1 MPDIDWT
8 NVISQGLQ
16 AGIGYVNNQMQLK
29 QAKKMAKAQASGG
42 GGYYNPGI
50 MGFSGAPLPTYSVGQ
65 VGPAVGAGVG
75 VLGGIMSGLGL
86 DPTNPQSYLGQ
97 AVDQVQ
103 GQSCQKFRV
112 AAAQKAVPISLISDV
127 NPYTGR
133 MHWWR
138 HVGQPIL
145 FSGDVSHCRRVNKL
159 LGKATRR
166 ARRGGR

>member
-1 MPDIDWT
+1 MPDINWT
-8 NVISQGLQ
+8 DVIGQGLQ
-16 AGIGYVNNQMQLK
+16 AGIGYVNQQMQLK
-29 QAKKMAKAQASGG
+29 QAKKLAKIQAG
-42 GGYYNPGI
+42 GGYPGSGI
-50 MGFSGAPLPTYSVGQ
+50 MGYPGAPMMLGYQGQAPVYGPQQQGPSVFGQ
-65 VGPAVGAGVG
+65 V
-75 VLGGIMSGLGL
+75 MQGLGL